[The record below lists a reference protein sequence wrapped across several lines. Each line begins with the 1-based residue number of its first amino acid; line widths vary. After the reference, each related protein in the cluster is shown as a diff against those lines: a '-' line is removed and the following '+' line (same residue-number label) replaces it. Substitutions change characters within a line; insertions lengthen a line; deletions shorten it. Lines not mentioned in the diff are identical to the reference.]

1 MTASERSGEWFR
13 RIVIAHALT
22 VASTR
27 PPDILE
33 LGSGS
38 GAFASTALAEA
49 GFASIGVDESSSVL
63 DSARAGA
70 ERMNGGVRPLYL
82 AMDPERLEFGDDVF
96 DLVCGTG
103 LAVEQLAEVA
113 RVLRPDG
120 AAVFADPRGMRREE
134 ITAATRHFGRVEAR
148 FFRRDLLSLL
158 RGRARAVVLRLS
170 EPRG

>member
-1 MTASERSGEWFR
+1 MGAERSGEWFR
-13 RIVIAHALT
+13 RMVIGHALT
-22 VASTR
+22 VASDR

-49 GFASIGVDESSSVL
+49 GFASIGVDRSSSVL
-63 DSARAGA
+63 NDVRVGA

-82 AMDPERLEFGDDVF
+82 AMDPDRLEFGDDVF
-96 DLVCGTG
+96 DIVCGTSVDLG
-103 LAVEQLAEVA
+103 RLGEVA

-120 AAVFADPRGMRREE
+120 AAVFAQPNGMRREE
-134 ITAATRHFGRVEAR
+134 LTLATRHFGRVEAR
-148 FFRRDLLSLL
+148 TFRRDLAAVL
-158 RGRARAVVLRLS
+158 RRRARAVVLRLT